1 MSHYLFVQSQD
12 TFTETRA
19 AGQYQLAGQ
28 LREAGHDVTL
38 VLVQNGVTPAR
49 RHAQCRHFDQ
59 LLQQGVHVIAD
70 DFSLRQREIDSSD
83 LKDSVTVGT
92 VEAVIDAMLAG
103 HKVIWN

>member
-28 LREAGHDVTL
+28 LHEAGHRVTL

-49 RHAQCRHFDQ
+49 RNARCDHFDE
-59 LLQQGVHVIAD
+59 LLDQGIRVIAD
-70 DFSLRQREIDSSD
+70 DFSLQQREIDSSQ
-83 LKDSVTVGT
+83 LKDSVAVGDL
-92 VEAVIDAMLAG
+92 EAVIDAMLAG